1 MVAPPPIATALSR
14 FAVAPVPIAIELVL
28 DAVANVPIANAISP
42 AVAFIP
48 KAMAAWPETVS
59 LY

>member
-1 MVAPPPIATALSR
+1 MVAPPPMATALSR

-28 DAVANVPIANAISP
+28 DALANVPIAKAISP

-48 KAMAAWPETVS
+48 KAMAA
-59 LY
+59 